1 MSVQYFRHTLL
12 VVFIVG
18 SSSICSSQWIDDPT
32 IHSHIQKGIDYVY
45 NLSFDSARAE
55 FHQVLQLRP
64 DHPAGTFFLAMVEWW
79 KIIADIDNTSNDER
93 FLSLLEKVIDI
104 CDKRLEENEDDLTA
118 LFFKGGAVGFRGR
131 LHGNRQDWLNAA
143 NDGRIALP
151 IVQQAS
157 KLDAKNYDILLG
169 TGIYNYYAEAVPE
182 KYPLVKPLMV
192 FFPKGDRQKG
202 IAQLRL
208 ASEKASYAN
217 IEATYFLIQL
227 LYNFEKKY
235 TEALPLAL
243 KLHQKYP
250 NNFIFHKYVGRCH
263 VALGNW
269 NEMKPIFQNILQR
282 VQEKQ
287 FGYGD
292 LIERETQYYLGLYD
306 MNFKNY
312 DSALQHL
319 YRCDELS
326 RTLDK
331 DDPTGF
337 MTMANMKIG
346 MIYDL
351 QIKRDLAILQYKK
364 VMKMDDYQDTHAQ
377 AEQYLKTPYSKF

>member
-1 MSVQYFRHTLL
+1 
-12 VVFIVG
+12 
-18 SSSICSSQWIDDPT
+18 
-32 IHSHIQKGIDYVY
+32 
-45 NLSFDSARAE
+45 
-55 FHQVLQLRP
+55 
-64 DHPAGTFFLAMVEWW
+64 MVEWW

-235 TEALPLAL
+235 AEALPLAL